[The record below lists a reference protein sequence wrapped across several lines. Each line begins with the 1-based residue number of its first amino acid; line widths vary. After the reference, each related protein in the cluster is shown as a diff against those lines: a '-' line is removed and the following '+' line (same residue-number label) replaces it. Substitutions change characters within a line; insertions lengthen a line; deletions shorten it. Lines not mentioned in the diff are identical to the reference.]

1 MKNLKKIILGCS
13 CILFLSVSNVVF
25 ATTGKVTGKTV
36 RIRESADASS
46 NIVTNAYRN
55 DTVEVLSTE
64 GDWYKVKYEDKT
76 GYMSKEFLEVKEEVK
91 EEVQEKVQEE
101 APVTTPSE
109 NNTQQSNQTN
119 LNTEEKNKIV
129 KETNLKLLPNF
140 SSTNLGVVSVD
151 TEIKIEKEINN
162 WLQITAGS
170 NTGWVLKNYV
180 SENQVLNSEVTE
192 PENNQPETAQPEVAE
207 PEATTPETTTP
218 TNTEPEVTELE
229 VKTENEPEN
238 KEEPKE
244 QGTTNKIAYIS
255 TDTARVRATAGGKI
269 LGNLDLNDE
278 ITIIGEDGE
287 WYKITCSEYSEGY
300 VSKKLVSTERVSSRS
315 SNGTRTQEN
324 AEQTTQVD
332 NTTPEPTS
340 APESA
345 PEPAPAPET
354 TPTPAPAPE
363 PAPEPAPAPSTSNKG
378 EEIVAYAKSFLGCR
392 YISGGTSPNG
402 FDCSGFTQYVYSHF
416 GYSIARVA
424 SAQNSNGTAVDR
436 SNLQPGDIVV
446 FLDYGKSKIGHV
458 GIYIGN
464 GNFVHAA
471 NPSRGVVIDNLN
483 SNSYY
488 NQRYVSARRIV

>member
-1 MKNLKKIILGCS
+1 MKNLKKIIFGCS

-25 ATTGKVTGKTV
+25 AATGKVTGKTV

-46 NIVTNAYRN
+46 KIVTNAYRN

-76 GYMSKEFLEVKEEVK
+76 GYMSKEFLEVKDEVKEEVK
-91 EEVQEKVQEE
+91 EEVS
-101 APVTTPSE
+101 ASTTSE

-140 SSTNLGVVSVD
+140 SSTNLGLVSVD

-180 SENQVLNSEVTE
+180 SANQVSNSEVPE
-192 PENNQPETAQPEVAE
+192 PENNQPETAQPDVVE
-207 PEATTPETTTP
+207 PEATTPETTP
-218 TNTEPEVTELE
+218 TNTEPEAPEPE

-315 SNGTRTQEN
+315 SNGTRTPEN
-324 AEQTTQVD
+324 AEQTAQVD
-332 NTTPEPTS
+332 NTTPEPT
-340 APESA
+340 
-345 PEPAPAPET
+345 PEPAQAPASEP
-354 TPTPAPAPE
+354 TPTPAPTPE
-363 PAPEPAPAPSTSNKG
+363 LAPAPEPAPSTSNKG

-424 SAQNSNGTAVDR
+424 SAQNSNGTAVAR